1 MSLETVTWASKRT
14 LISTTTSQ
22 YVSYDLFHLL
32 IPPPPP
38 SFPSCQCNLPTRLL
52 AVYDEQTKQTR
63 NNSPALHHVYLRLSY
78 SYRR

>member
-14 LISTTTSQ
+14 LISTTTSP

-32 IPPPPP
+32 IPPQI
-38 SFPSCQCNLPTRLL
+38 PSCQCNLPTRLL